1 MIPKIIHYCWFGGN
15 PLPKSVIKCINSWKK
30 YFPDYE
36 IKEWNESN
44 FDVNLMSFTREAYSV
59 KKYAFVSDVA
69 RFWILYHEG
78 GLYFDTDVEV
88 VASFDNILQ
97 KGAFMGVETPSD
109 GINMPT
115 VNPGL
120 GLGCEAKNLV
130 WKSIINY
137 YMTLHYQDINGQKI
151 PGTVVTHTTKVLVEQ
166 YGLKPNNEI
175 QKLDGVTIYPV
186 DFFNPFNDLTGV
198 LKKTRN
204 TRSIHWFS
212 KTWIDRPMWY
222 FRITRV
228 LHLVFGIRMLEK
240 VKHAFGMN

>member
-1 MIPKIIHYCWFGGN
+1 MIPEIIHYCWFGGN
-15 PLPKSVIKCINSWKK
+15 PLPKSAVRCINSWKK
-30 YFPDYE
+30 FFPGYE

-44 FDVNLMSFTREAYSV
+44 FDVNLMTFTREAYEA

-88 VASFDNILQ
+88 VASFDDILL

-109 GINMPT
+109 EIHVPT

-120 GLGCEAKNLV
+120 GLGCEKENPV
-130 WKSIINY
+130 WKSILEY
-137 YMTLHYQDINGQKI
+137 YKTLHYQDEKGQKI
-151 PGTVVTHTTKVLVEQ
+151 PGTVVTHTTEVLSKQ
-166 YGLKPNNEI
+166 YGLMPTNEI
-175 QKLDGVTIYPV
+175 QQLEGVVVYPS

-198 LKKTRN
+198 LKKTAN

-222 FRITRV
+222 FWITRL
-228 LHLVFGIRMLEK
+228 LHRVWGTGFASRFK
-240 VKHAFGMN
+240 K